1 MPLPSSGAI
10 SMSQIRNEF
19 GSSYAI
25 GDYYRDN
32 SDPYIGT
39 IPTSGAIAYSNFY
52 SSSRRTAR
60 LRSGRATTYFTSGTN
75 YARIG
80 YGVANG
86 TREWHPEYSS
96 STAAFGTS
104 TRNSGLSTTAALGGI
119 HYMAYNSHRHI
130 TISHR
135 SSSNSGWTFV
145 DFRIPTFP
153 SGTYTTRTLQRGS
166 SSGVS
171 GVYRGFMRLYGNSTQ
186 RQYYHWS
193 WSYEASQS
201 SGTLGVIGNG
211 LVFSYV
217 YNYDWF
223 VRFR

>member
-25 GDYYRDN
+25 GSYYRDN

-39 IPTSGAIAYSNFY
+39 IPASGAISYSNFY

-60 LRSGRATTYFTSGTN
+60 LRSGRGTTGLTSGTN

-80 YGVANG
+80 YGVSNG
-86 TREWHPEYSS
+86 TREWHPEYGS
-96 STAAFGTS
+96 STAAFGSS
-104 TRNSGLSTTAALGGI
+104 TRNSGLSTTAALGGV
-119 HYMAYNSHRHI
+119 HYFAYGNHRHI

-153 SGTYTTRTLQRGS
+153 SGTYTTRTLQRGVTP
-166 SSGVS
+166 GGG

-193 WSYEASQS
+193 WSYESYQS
-201 SGTLGVIGNG
+201 TGTLAYIGNG
-211 LVFSYV
+211 LVFSYL

-223 VRFR
+223 IRFR